1 MAKDINK
8 IEPINKGRKKG
19 VSYDDAPED
28 IKGTG
33 EMIDSQGECAY
44 CGQSRFVK
52 IFPGEDPDTVA
63 TRECECSEA
72 RQERELQNTIHA
84 VKKGMDKRLK
94 DMDESLREYLKAWVE
109 PIARN
114 ELDSVTVKTDAMTV
128 IKIVNKKD
136 KPTCIVSKH
145 DILEIDEMD
154 GVTE

>member
-28 IKGTG
+28 LKGTG

-52 IFPGEDPDTVA
+52 IFPGEDPNTVA

-94 DMDESLREYLKAWVE
+94 NISDDLRESIKSWVE
-109 PIARN
+109 PVARC
-114 ELDSVTVKTDAMTV
+114 ELDSIAVKLDASTI

-145 DILEIDEMD
+145 DVLEIDEMD
-154 GVTE
+154 GVIE

>member
-28 IKGTG
+28 LKGTG
-33 EMIDSQGECAY
+33 EMIDSRGECAY

-52 IFPGEDPDTVA
+52 IFPREDPNTVA

-72 RQERELQNTIHA
+72 RKERELQNTIHA

-94 DMDESLREYLKAWVE
+94 NISDNLRESIKSWVE
-109 PIARN
+109 PVARY
-114 ELDSVTVKTDAMTV
+114 ELDSVAVKLDASTI

>member
-1 MAKDINK
+1 MVTDINK
-8 IEPINKGRKKG
+8 IETATKKKG
-19 VSYDDAPED
+19 MAYEDAPED
-28 IKGTG
+28 LKGTG
-33 EMIDSQGECAY
+33 EMTDSQGTCEY
-44 CGQSRFVK
+44 CGQSRFIK
-52 IFPGEDPDTVA
+52 IFPGEDPDKVA

-94 DMDESLREYLKAWVE
+94 NISDDLRESIKSWVE
-109 PIARN
+109 PVARY
-114 ELDSVTVKTDAMTV
+114 ELDSIAVKLDASTI

>member
-8 IEPINKGRKKG
+8 IEPITKKKG
-19 VSYDDAPED
+19 VRYEDAPED
-28 IKGTG
+28 LKGTG
-33 EMIDSQGECAY
+33 EMIDSQGDCAY

-52 IFPGEDPDTVA
+52 IFPGEDPNTVA

-94 DMDESLREYLKAWVE
+94 NISDDLRESIKSWVE
-109 PIARN
+109 PVARY
-114 ELDSVTVKTDAMTV
+114 ELDSIAVKLDASTI

-145 DILEIDEMD
+145 DVLEIDEMD

>member
-8 IEPINKGRKKG
+8 IEPINKKKG
-19 VSYDDAPED
+19 VAYEDAPED
-28 IKGTG
+28 LKGNGTMT
-33 EMIDSQGECAY
+33 ESQGTCEF

-52 IFPGEDPDTVA
+52 IFPGEDPNTVA

-94 DMDESLREYLKAWVE
+94 NISDDLRESIKSWVE
-109 PIARN
+109 PVARY
-114 ELDSVTVKTDAMTV
+114 ELDSIAVKLDASTI

-145 DILEIDEMD
+145 DVLEIDEMD
-154 GVTE
+154 GVME

>member
-8 IEPINKGRKKG
+8 IEPINKKKG
-19 VSYDDAPED
+19 VRYEDAPED
-28 IKGTG
+28 LKGIG
-33 EMIDSQGECAY
+33 KMIDRQGDCAY

-52 IFPGEDPDTVA
+52 IFPGEDPNTVA

-94 DMDESLREYLKAWVE
+94 NISDDLRESIKSWVE
-109 PIARN
+109 PVARY
-114 ELDSVTVKTDAMTV
+114 ELDSIAVKLDASTI

-136 KPTCIVSKH
+136 KPTCIVTKH
-145 DILEIDEMD
+145 DVLEIDEMD

>member
-1 MAKDINK
+1 MAGKIRDIKD
-8 IEPINKGRKKG
+8 KK
-19 VSYDDAPED
+19 VNYEDAPEGFKD
-28 IKGTG
+28 TGTM
-33 EMIDSQGECAY
+33 EDSSGTCAY

-52 IFPGEDPDTVA
+52 IFPGENPDTVA

-84 VKKGMDKRLK
+84 TKKGMDKRLK
-94 DMDESLREYLKAWVE
+94 NISEDMLESLKSWVE

-114 ELDSVTVKTDAMTV
+114 ELDSVTVKLDAVTA
-128 IKIVNKKD
+128 IKIVMKKD

-145 DILEIDEMD
+145 DIQEIDEMD

>member
-8 IEPINKGRKKG
+8 IEPITKK
-19 VSYDDAPED
+19 SAAYEDAPED
-28 IKGTG
+28 LKGTG
-33 EMIDSQGECAY
+33 KMTDSQGTCEY

-84 VKKGMDKRLK
+84 TKKGMDKRLK
-94 DMDESLREYLKAWVE
+94 DMGDDLRERLKAWVE
-109 PIARN
+109 PIARC
-114 ELDSVTVKTDAMTV
+114 EIDSIAVKTDSMTV

>member
-8 IEPINKGRKKG
+8 IEPINKKKG
-19 VSYDDAPED
+19 VRYGDAPED
-28 IKGTG
+28 LKGTG
-33 EMIDSQGECAY
+33 EMIDSQGDCAY

-52 IFPGEDPDTVA
+52 IFPGEDPNTVA
-63 TRECECSEA
+63 TRECECSKA

-94 DMDESLREYLKAWVE
+94 NISDDLRESIKSWVE
-109 PIARN
+109 PVARY
-114 ELDSVTVKTDAMTV
+114 ELDSIAVKLDASTI

-145 DILEIDEMD
+145 DVLEIDEMD
-154 GVTE
+154 GVIE

>member
-1 MAKDINK
+1 MVTDINK
-8 IEPINKGRKKG
+8 IETVTKKKG
-19 VSYDDAPED
+19 MAYEDAPED
-28 IKGTG
+28 LKGTG
-33 EMIDSQGECAY
+33 EMTDSQGTCEY
-44 CGQSRFVK
+44 CGQSRFIK
-52 IFPGEDPDTVA
+52 IFPGEDPDKVA

-94 DMDESLREYLKAWVE
+94 NISDDLRESIKSWVE
-109 PIARN
+109 PVARY
-114 ELDSVTVKTDAMTV
+114 ELDSVAVKLDASTI

>member
-8 IEPINKGRKKG
+8 IEPINKKKG
-19 VSYDDAPED
+19 MRYEDAPED
-28 IKGTG
+28 LKGTG
-33 EMIDSQGECAY
+33 EMTDSQGTCEY
-44 CGQSRFVK
+44 CGQSRFIK
-52 IFPGEDPDTVA
+52 IFPGEDPDKVA

-94 DMDESLREYLKAWVE
+94 NISDDLRDSLKAWVE
-109 PIARN
+109 PVARY
-114 ELDSVTVKTDAMTV
+114 ELDSIAVKLDAATI
-128 IKIVNKKD
+128 IKIVNKKV

-145 DILEIDEMD
+145 EIQEIDEMD

>member
-8 IEPINKGRKKG
+8 IEPISKKKG
-19 VSYDDAPED
+19 VRYEDAPED
-28 IKGTG
+28 LKGTG
-33 EMIDSQGECAY
+33 EMIDSQGDCAY

-52 IFPGEDPDTVA
+52 IFPGEDPNTVA

-94 DMDESLREYLKAWVE
+94 SISDDLRESIKSWVE
-109 PIARN
+109 PVARD
-114 ELDSVTVKTDAMTV
+114 ELDSIAVKLDASTI

-136 KPTCIVSKH
+136 KPTCILSKH
-145 DILEIDEMD
+145 DVLEIDEMD
-154 GVTE
+154 GVIE

>member
-1 MAKDINK
+1 MAGKIKDIGK
-8 IEPINKGRKKG
+8 VKSIGYE
-19 VSYDDAPED
+19 DAPED
-28 IKGTG
+28 LKDTGTM
-33 EMIDSQGECAY
+33 EDSSGTCAY
-44 CGQSRFVK
+44 CGQSRFIK
-52 IFPGEDPDTVA
+52 IFPGENPDTVA

-94 DMDESLREYLKAWVE
+94 NISDDLRDSLKAWVE
-109 PIARN
+109 PVARY
-114 ELDSVTVKTDAMTV
+114 ELDSIAVKLDAATI

-145 DILEIDEMD
+145 EIQEIDEMD

>member
-8 IEPINKGRKKG
+8 IEPITKKKG
-19 VSYDDAPED
+19 VHYEDAPED
-28 IKGTG
+28 LKGTG
-33 EMIDSQGECAY
+33 EMIDSQGDCAY

-52 IFPGEDPDTVA
+52 IFPGEDPNTVA

-94 DMDESLREYLKAWVE
+94 NISDGLRESIKSWVE
-109 PIARN
+109 PVARY
-114 ELDSVTVKTDAMTV
+114 ELDSVAVKLDASTI

-136 KPTCIVSKH
+136 KPTCIVTKH
-145 DILEIDEMD
+145 DVLEIDEMD

>member
-1 MAKDINK
+1 MAKDISK
-8 IEPINKGRKKG
+8 VRDIKGKKAD
-19 VSYDDAPED
+19 YEDAPED
-28 IKGTG
+28 IKGKG
-33 EMIDSQGECAY
+33 EMEDAPGMCAY
-44 CGQSRFVK
+44 CGQSKYVK
-52 IFPGEDPDTVA
+52 IFPGEDPDKVA

-72 RQERELQNTIHA
+72 RRERELQNTIHA

-94 DMDESLREYLKAWVE
+94 NISDDLRESIKSWVE
-109 PIARN
+109 PVARY
-114 ELDSVTVKTDAMTV
+114 ELDSIAVKLDASTI

>member
-28 IKGTG
+28 FKGTG
-33 EMIDSQGECAY
+33 EMIDSQGDCAY

-52 IFPGEDPDTVA
+52 IFPGEDPNTVA

-94 DMDESLREYLKAWVE
+94 NISDDLRESIKSWVE
-109 PIARN
+109 PVARY
-114 ELDSVTVKTDAMTV
+114 ELDSIAVKLDASTI

>member
-8 IEPINKGRKKG
+8 IEPINKKKG
-19 VSYDDAPED
+19 VRYEDAPED
-28 IKGTG
+28 LKGTG
-33 EMIDSQGECAY
+33 EMIDSQGDCAY

-52 IFPGEDPDTVA
+52 IFPGEDPNTVA

-84 VKKGMDKRLK
+84 VKKGIDKRLK
-94 DMDESLREYLKAWVE
+94 NISDDLRESIKSWVE
-109 PIARN
+109 PVARC
-114 ELDSVTVKTDAMTV
+114 ELDSIAVKLDASTI

-145 DILEIDEMD
+145 NVLEIDEMD
-154 GVTE
+154 GVIE

>member
-8 IEPINKGRKKG
+8 IEPITKKKG
-19 VSYDDAPED
+19 VDYDDAPED
-28 IKGTG
+28 LKGTG
-33 EMIDSQGECAY
+33 EMIDSKGECAY

-52 IFPGEDPDTVA
+52 IFPGEDPNTVA
-63 TRECECSEA
+63 TRECECNEA

-94 DMDESLREYLKAWVE
+94 NISDDLRESIKSWVE
-109 PIARN
+109 PVARY
-114 ELDSVTVKTDAMTV
+114 ELDSVAVKLDASTI

-136 KPTCIVSKH
+136 KPTCIVTKH
-145 DILEIDEMD
+145 DVLEIDEMD

>member
-8 IEPINKGRKKG
+8 IEPINKKKG
-19 VSYDDAPED
+19 VRYEDAPED
-28 IKGTG
+28 LKGTG
-33 EMIDSQGECAY
+33 EMIDSQGDCAY

-52 IFPGEDPDTVA
+52 IFPGEDPNTVA

-94 DMDESLREYLKAWVE
+94 NISDNLRESIKSWVE
-109 PIARN
+109 PVARY
-114 ELDSVTVKTDAMTV
+114 ELDSVAVKLDASTI

>member
-1 MAKDINK
+1 MAKDMSK
-8 IEPINKGRKKG
+8 IEPITKKKG
-19 VSYDDAPED
+19 TAYEDAPED
-28 IKGTG
+28 LKGTG
-33 EMIDSQGECAY
+33 KMTDSQGICEY

-52 IFPGEDPDTVA
+52 IFPGEDPDKVA

-84 VKKGMDKRLK
+84 TKKGMDKRLK
-94 DMDESLREYLKAWVE
+94 NISDDLRESLKSWVE

-114 ELDSVTVKTDAMTV
+114 ELDSIAVKLDASTI

-145 DILEIDEMD
+145 DVLEIDEMD
-154 GVTE
+154 GVME

>member
-8 IEPINKGRKKG
+8 IEPINKKKG
-19 VSYDDAPED
+19 VRYEDAPED
-28 IKGTG
+28 LKGTG
-33 EMIDSQGECAY
+33 EMIDSQGYCAY
-44 CGQSRFVK
+44 CDQSRFVK
-52 IFPGEDPDTVA
+52 IFPGEDPNTVA
-63 TRECECSEA
+63 TRECECSGA

-94 DMDESLREYLKAWVE
+94 KISDDLRESIKSWVE
-109 PIARN
+109 PVARY
-114 ELDSVTVKTDAMTV
+114 ELDSIAVKLDASTV

-145 DILEIDEMD
+145 DVLEIDERD

>member
-8 IEPINKGRKKG
+8 IEPISKKKG
-19 VSYDDAPED
+19 VRYEDAPED
-28 IKGTG
+28 LKGTG
-33 EMIDSQGECAY
+33 EMIDSQGDCAY

-52 IFPGEDPDTVA
+52 IFPGEDPNTVA
-63 TRECECSEA
+63 TRECECSQA

-94 DMDESLREYLKAWVE
+94 NISDDLRESIKSWVE
-109 PIARN
+109 PVARY
-114 ELDSVTVKTDAMTV
+114 ELDSISVKLDASTI

-145 DILEIDEMD
+145 DVLEIDKMD
-154 GVTE
+154 GVIE

>member
-1 MAKDINK
+1 MRY
-8 IEPINKGRKKG
+8 E
-19 VSYDDAPED
+19 DAPED
-28 IKGTG
+28 LKGTG

-52 IFPGEDPDTVA
+52 IFPGEDPNTVA

-72 RQERELQNTIHA
+72 KQERELQNTIHA

-94 DMDESLREYLKAWVE
+94 NISDDLRESIKSWVE
-109 PIARN
+109 PIARY
-114 ELDSVTVKTDAMTV
+114 ELDSIAVKLDASTI

-145 DILEIDEMD
+145 DVLEIDEMD

>member
-28 IKGTG
+28 LKGTG

-52 IFPGEDPDTVA
+52 IFPGEDPNTVA

-84 VKKGMDKRLK
+84 VKKGRDKRLK
-94 DMDESLREYLKAWVE
+94 NISDNLRESIKSWVE
-109 PIARN
+109 PVARY
-114 ELDSVTVKTDAMTV
+114 ELDSVAVKLDASTI

-136 KPTCIVSKH
+136 KPTCILSKH
-145 DILEIDEMD
+145 DVLDIDEMD
-154 GVTE
+154 GLTE

>member
-8 IEPINKGRKKG
+8 IEPINKKKG
-19 VSYDDAPED
+19 VRYEDAPED
-28 IKGTG
+28 LKGTG
-33 EMIDSQGECAY
+33 EMTDSQGTCEY
-44 CGQSRFVK
+44 CGQSRFIK
-52 IFPGEDPDTVA
+52 IFPGEDPDKVA

-94 DMDESLREYLKAWVE
+94 NISDDLRESIKSWVE
-109 PIARN
+109 PVARY
-114 ELDSVTVKTDAMTV
+114 ELDSVAVKLDASTI

>member
-8 IEPINKGRKKG
+8 IEPITKK
-19 VSYDDAPED
+19 SAAYEDAPED
-28 IKGTG
+28 LKGTG
-33 EMIDSQGECAY
+33 KMTDSQGSCKY

-52 IFPGEDPDTVA
+52 IFPGENPDKVA

-94 DMDESLREYLKAWVE
+94 NISDDLRESIKSWVE
-109 PIARN
+109 PVARY
-114 ELDSVTVKTDAMTV
+114 ELDSIAVKLDASTI

-136 KPTCIVSKH
+136 KPTCIVTKH
-145 DILEIDEMD
+145 DVLEIDEMD

>member
-28 IKGTG
+28 LKGTG
-33 EMIDSQGECAY
+33 EMFDSQGECAY

-52 IFPGEDPDTVA
+52 IFPGEDPNTVA

-84 VKKGMDKRLK
+84 VKKGRDKRLK
-94 DMDESLREYLKAWVE
+94 NISDNLRESIKSWVE
-109 PIARN
+109 PVARY
-114 ELDSVTVKTDAMTV
+114 ELDSVAVKLDASTI

>member
-1 MAKDINK
+1 MAGKLKDISKVKN
-8 IEPINKGRKKG
+8 
-19 VSYDDAPED
+19 VSYEDAPED
-28 IKGTG
+28 LKGTG
-33 EMIDSQGECAY
+33 EMEDSSGTCAY

-52 IFPGEDPDTVA
+52 IFPGENPDTVA

-94 DMDESLREYLKAWVE
+94 NISDDLREFLKAWIE
-109 PIARN
+109 PVARN
-114 ELDSVTVKTDAMTV
+114 EVDSVAVKLDAVTM
-128 IKIVNKKD
+128 IKIVMKKD

-145 DILEIDEMD
+145 DIQEIDEMD